1 MEQYIDKAA
10 VVAEIKARIETYNK
24 GYANGDD
31 CRADALETFLHDIDF
46 LEVKEDV
53 VSTDTIRKHKIEEAA
68 NEYVEDELDG
78 AQKVISKVG
87 FIFGAEW
94 ADENPR
100 IHHGLSP
107 QSVWHDSNKEQ
118 PQLGSDIVILQGKSG
133 AVMNNTISVNPDRIW
148 AYINDLLDLTKMEE
162 AMTDALRMEYE
173 KGRAD
178 VLRCIDPDE
187 MVADFCS
194 QPLSKTRS
202 IASVYRQGIL
212 DILKRINNN
221 EKTSI
226 TSTRS
231 IDDGGVR

>member
-53 VSTDTIRKHKIEEAA
+53 VSTDTPYPNSLKISR
-68 NEYVEDELDG
+68 NG
-78 AQKVISKVG
+78 
-87 FIFGAEW
+87 
-94 ADENPR
+94 NPR
-100 IHHGLSP
+100 I
-107 QSVWHDSNKEQ
+107 
-118 PQLGSDIVILQGKSG
+118 
-133 AVMNNTISVNPDRIW
+133 
-148 AYINDLLDLTKMEE
+148 E
-162 AMTDALRMEYE
+162 AMKEALRMEYE

-202 IASVYRQGIL
+202 LASIYRQGIM

-226 TSTRS
+226 NSTHS
-231 IDDGGVR
+231 IDDCGL

>member
-46 LEVKEDV
+46 LEVKDEV
-53 VSTDTIRKHKIEEAA
+53 VSTDPTSPNTLKISR
-68 NEYVEDELDG
+68 NG
-78 AQKVISKVG
+78 NS
-87 FIFGAEW
+87 
-94 ADENPR
+94 R
-100 IHHGLSP
+100 I
-107 QSVWHDSNKEQ
+107 
-118 PQLGSDIVILQGKSG
+118 
-133 AVMNNTISVNPDRIW
+133 
-148 AYINDLLDLTKMEE
+148 E
-162 AMTDALRMEYE
+162 AMKEVLRMEYE

-202 IASVYRQGIL
+202 LASIYRQGII
-212 DILKRINNN
+212 DILKKINKN
-221 EKTSI
+221 EETSI
-226 TSTRS
+226 TGTCS
-231 IDDGGVR
+231 IDNCGVHRG

>member
-68 NEYVEDELDG
+68 NEYVEDEPDG

-162 AMTDALRMEYE
+162 AMTEALRMEYE

>member
-1 MEQYIDKAA
+1 MEQYISKAA

-46 LEVKEDV
+46 LEVKDEV
-53 VSTDTIRKHKIEEAA
+53 VSTDPIKAM
-68 NEYVEDELDG
+68 
-78 AQKVISKVG
+78 
-87 FIFGAEW
+87 
-94 ADENPR
+94 
-100 IHHGLSP
+100 
-107 QSVWHDSNKEQ
+107 KE
-118 PQLGSDIVILQGKSG
+118 
-133 AVMNNTISVNPDRIW
+133 
-148 AYINDLLDLTKMEE
+148 
-162 AMTDALRMEYE
+162 ALRMEYE

-202 IASVYRQGIL
+202 IASIYRQGIM

-221 EKTSI
+221 EETSI
-226 TSTRS
+226 TGTHS
-231 IDDGGVR
+231 IDDCGL